1 MRLQRLVLVLLPLAL
16 APGCVLSGGVSA
28 AHGHGYGPD
37 YGPRPY
43 AYGPPRYWG
52 PAPYYAPKPYA
63 YAPRSYYA
71 PRPYYAPPPAWHRPH
86 PHWHDRP
93 RSHRW

>member
-1 MRLQRLVLVLLPLAL
+1 MRLPRLVLVLLPLAL
-16 APGCVLSGGVSA
+16 APGCVLSGGDSA
-28 AHGHGYGPD
+28 ALGLGSGPD

-52 PAPYYAPKPYA
+52 PAPYYAPRPY
-63 YAPRSYYA
+63 YAPKPYYA
-71 PRPYYAPPPAWHRPH
+71 PRHHYAPPPAWHRPQ

>member
-1 MRLQRLVLVLLPLAL
+1 MRLPRLVLVLLPLAL
-16 APGCVLSGGVSA
+16 APGCVVSGGVSA

-52 PAPYYAPKPYA
+52 PAPYYAP
-63 YAPRSYYA
+63 
-71 PRPYYAPPPAWHRPH
+71 RPYSAPPSYWHRPR

-93 RSHRW
+93 HRHRW

>member
-1 MRLQRLVLVLLPLAL
+1 MRLPRLLLVLLPLAL
-16 APGCVLSGGVSA
+16 APGCVVSGGVSA

-43 AYGPPRYWG
+43 AYGPPRYWA
-52 PAPYYAPKPYA
+52 PAPYYAPRPYDAPKP
-63 YAPRSYYA
+63 YYA
-71 PRPYYAPPPAWHRPH
+71 PRRHYAPPPAWHRPH
-86 PHWHDRP
+86 PHWYERP